1 MKKLLTSLLALAT
14 IAPLAFAAVVS
25 PPATPSVAAGGN
37 SFNPVFSADG
47 QKLVFVSHA
56 NNLVTN
62 DDLGLWLDVFV
73 RDLVTSN
80 TVLVS
85 VSTSGTGGA
94 NADAN
99 YPSISANGQFVA
111 FSSRASNLVPGDTN
125 DAVDVFVRDVS
136 AGVTKLASVAAGG
149 NSPGDS
155 SPSSLVP
162 LSGFPMISA
171 DGRWV
176 AFQSRAT
183 ELVPGTVP
191 PGSVNIYARDT
202 WSNITH
208 LVSVDALGNAAAGT
222 ATLAAISGDGR
233 HVAFISTATN
243 FVPGITNTGGDL
255 YVRDLLAGTTVCAS
269 ATVST
274 QVAGVHTARTA
285 MFSTDG
291 AHLWFSVRS
300 AYGHEGLYDFDLLAA
315 QSRRASIYGFDV
327 LGLSTDGRFILIGS
341 SGGTFRYDSVSNTV
355 LAVGWDSCS
364 CGGTVPS
371 PPAPPRNCSS
381 LGTMSADGR
390 YVSFYMLTDLLPS
403 DCGGKKQ
410 AYWRDLD
417 SSTNSA
423 VLLTTNGAALPSDFA
438 VPVISPDGLQVAFQ
452 SRENSLAGDDLNG
465 ASDIFLRNMM
475 AGTNALLTQATPS
488 KPAST
493 AFAHSFLGPNSVSAD
508 GRFIV
513 STRYDDPSAWRDT
526 NGLLDVFVS
535 DKSLGTSHAL
545 SIDTNLYTPL
555 QGGTLPGPGGQFYR
569 ENTNSYY
576 APIISA
582 DGTTAVALRPRIP
595 GLGGT
600 ELVWARSSNGV
611 FGTGVKVLTRTGN
624 SGADSTGNGSSYAP
638 SVSPNGWDVVFTT
651 ASSDLTYENAAPDN
665 SFTTKVVLR
674 RIVDGS
680 MLGTNYLVSV
690 TLGGVSGNNTSTNG
704 ILSPDGRWVIFE
716 SLASNLTPDGT
727 DGLLNLYARDL
738 WSNVTHQISQAVS
751 VSPVMRFTG
760 GTASFSPDSQR
771 VTYWVQQSSPQSSF
785 VVVHH
790 LLARTNIVTATDMP
804 GSVATT
810 KPSASADG
818 RHVAYRAR
826 TASAAEIR
834 VRDRVT
840 GQTDVL
846 DARALLTSFDANP
859 LISGDG
865 RYVVYRAKLPA
876 LEFHTNQILV
886 RDRLLGTT
894 LMVSANAG
902 GGAGNA
908 SSTKPVLA
916 ANGRTVVFQSFASDL
931 AAGDFNDSRDL
942 FVLTLGGV
950 DSEPD
955 GMDDDWEMAY
965 FNTLSRD
972 GTLDYDNDGASD
984 RDEFLAGTDPTN
996 GNSIF
1001 RVLTVAPAGGGST
1014 LLLWSGNPTRS
1025 YRAEF
1030 KDDIAAASWA
1040 ALTGTISWNG
1050 TTASIT
1056 DPTAGSATNRFYRV
1070 LRLP

>member
-62 DDLGLWLDVFV
+62 DNLGLWLDVFV

-85 VSTSGTGGA
+85 VSTNGTGGA
-94 NADAN
+94 NGDAN
-99 YPSISANGQFVA
+99 YPSISANGQFIA
-111 FSSRASNLVPGDTN
+111 FASRASNLVSGDTN
-125 DAVDVFVRDVS
+125 DAVDVFVRDVV
-136 AGVTKLASVAAGG
+136 AGTTHLASVDVNG
-149 NSPGDS
+149 NAPADPNLS
-155 SPSSLVP
+155 SIIP
-162 LSGFPMISA
+162 LSGNPMISA
-171 DGRWV
+171 DGRYVTFESRAATLTADSVTAGDVHLYRRDMWSNVTVRANASV
-176 AFQSRAT
+176 AFSPSTIKHELGGITPDGAFAAYSRRTNSGASSD
-183 ELVPGTVP
+183 VFRQQIGSGTVWLSANVAGLVAGAYRCSP
-191 PGSVNIYARDT
+191 PVLSEDGRYAAFHVT
-202 WSNITH
+202 PLLGPNS
-208 LVSVDALGNAAAGT
+208 LVVRHDAQGGATDVISQAATNLLHGLSLSADGRFVLYEEMDGVFSRVRVWDAQLNNSALLSCGGNDARGNPAMNAAGT
-222 ATLAAISGDGR
+222 AFTFVGCSNIFANGTNTLGVSVRASVSTNGGASLGAYQFSTLVIRFDGAR
-233 HVAFISTATN
+233 VAFATTAN
-243 FVPGITNTGGDL
+243 DL
-255 YVRDLLAGTTVCAS
+255 V
-269 ATVST
+269 
-274 QVAGVHTARTA
+274 
-285 MFSTDG
+285 
-291 AHLWFSVRS
+291 
-300 AYGHEGLYDFDLLAA
+300 
-315 QSRRASIYGFDV
+315 
-327 LGLSTDGRFILIGS
+327 
-341 SGGTFRYDSVSNTV
+341 
-355 LAVGWDSCS
+355 
-364 CGGTVPS
+364 
-371 PPAPPRNCSS
+371 
-381 LGTMSADGR
+381 
-390 YVSFYMLTDLLPS
+390 
-403 DCGGKKQ
+403 
-410 AYWRDLD
+410 
-417 SSTNSA
+417 
-423 VLLTTNGAALPSDFA
+423 NG
-438 VPVISPDGLQVAFQ
+438 
-452 SRENSLAGDDLNG
+452 DLNG
-465 ASDIFLRNMM
+465 QSDIFLRDVNTRVTELITK
-475 AGTNALLTQATPS
+475 AAPS
-488 KPAST
+488 KPATT

-513 STRYDDPSAWRDT
+513 STRYDDPSAWGDT
-526 NGLLDVFVS
+526 NGAMDIFLS
-535 DKSLGTSHAL
+535 DKLLGTTHAL
-545 SIDTNLYTPL
+545 SIDTNLYSPAE
-555 QGGTLPGPGGQFYR
+555 GGVSPGPGGLFYR
-569 ENTNSYY
+569 SSTNSY
-576 APIISA
+576 ANAIISA
-582 DGTTAVALRPRIP
+582 DGTTVAAIM
-595 GLGGT
+595 GT
-600 ELVWARSSNGV
+600 PIQGAPASLYQIHWARSSNGV
-611 FGTGVKVLTRTGN
+611 FGPFTIAHRAGPALN
-624 SGADSTGNGSSYAP
+624 SLTGNGSSSAP
-638 SVSPNGWDVVFTT
+638 SLSSNGLDIAFTT
-651 ASSDLTYENAAPDN
+651 TSSDFTYINGVDNNFAAD
-665 SFTTKVVLR
+665 VVLR
-674 RIVDGS
+674 RPDVGNDVV
-680 MLGTNYLVSV
+680 NYLVSI
-690 TLGGVSGNNTSTNG
+690 TPGGVSGNNVSSNG
-704 ILSPDGRWVIFE
+704 LISPDGRWVIFE

-738 WSNVTHQISQAVS
+738 WSNVTHQISQPVS

-760 GTASFSPDSQR
+760 GTASFGPDSQR

-785 VVVHH
+785 VVLHH

-846 DARALLTSFDANP
+846 DSRALLTSFDANP

-865 RYVVYRAKLPA
+865 RYVVYRAKFPA
-876 LEFHTNQILV
+876 LEIHTNQILV

-894 LMVSANAG
+894 LIVSANAG

-965 FNTLSRD
+965 FETLSRD
-972 GTLDYDNDGASD
+972 GSLDWDNDGATD
-984 RDEFLAGTDPTN
+984 LAEFLAGTDPKN
-996 GNSIF
+996 DGSIF
-1001 RVLTVAPAGGGST
+1001 RVLTVAPAGGGAT

-1030 KDDIAAASWA
+1030 KDDLAAASWT

-1050 TTASIT
+1050 TTASIG
-1056 DPTAGSATNRFYRV
+1056 DPTAGSAANRYYRV